1 MTRPRRDHHLTR
13 TELLD
18 AALGIVDDE
27 GLAALTMRRLADA
40 VGVEPMS
47 LYHHVPSK
55 EALLDAT
62 VGRMRSEMRLA
73 EPMPET
79 WPEILETIFV
89 EYRRVLVAH
98 PNLLPLASRR
108 TDTASTSGLEFL
120 VDQGV
125 EPDAAV
131 ELYQSLV
138 AYTIGYSTLSAPTAT
153 ADWSSL
159 PPELAE
165 RVRDWRES
173 TFRRGLRSIM
183 GGFAPLDE
191 AAADRP
197 AGAPAGEPRKSKK
210 KGAKKR

>member
-1 MTRPRRDHHLTR
+1 MIRPRRDHHLTR
-13 TELLD
+13 QELLD
-18 AALGIVDDE
+18 AALRVVDEE

-55 EALLDAT
+55 EALLDQT
-62 VGRMRSEMRLA
+62 VERMRSEMRLP
-73 EPMPET
+73 EPMPRD
-79 WPEILETIFV
+79 WPEILEVIFV

-108 TDTASTSGLEFL
+108 TDNTSISGLEFL
-120 VDQGV
+120 VQQGI
-125 EPDAAV
+125 ELGAAV

-138 AYTIGYSTLSAPTAT
+138 AFTIGFSALSAATAT
-153 ADWSSL
+153 ADWTSL
-159 PPELAE
+159 PAELGE

-173 TFRRGLRSIM
+173 TFRRGLRAIM
-183 GGFAPLDE
+183 TTFGSAGGS
-191 AAADRP
+191 
-197 AGAPAGEPRKSKK
+197 AGEPKKGKK